1 MRAQIYVQ
9 MKLSNDFVLSFF
21 GLKEGS
27 HKFEY
32 KIDKQ
37 FFESYSFDEFLDA
50 NFIVTLDFVKKST
63 LLELHFENKGMG
75 TVACDVTNEPFEL
88 PLECN
93 LDLVVNFGDEFNDEN
108 EEVLILPHGE
118 HELDLSQYIY
128 EMIALAMP
136 LKKIH
141 PGIEDGS
148 LKSDI
153 LNKLEELSPE
163 KNKETDEID
172 PRWEDLKKLLIDK
185 NK

>member
-9 MKLSNDFVLSFF
+9 MKLSNDFMLSFF

-37 FFESYSFDEFLDA
+37 FFESYSFDEFLFADLE
-50 NFIVTLDFVKKST
+50 VTLDFIKKST
-63 LLELHFENKGMG
+63 LLELHFENKGTA

-88 PLECN
+88 PLEGS
-93 LDLVVNFGDEFNDEN
+93 LDLVVNFGEEFNDEN

-118 HELDLSQYIY
+118 HQLDVSQYIY
-128 EMIALAMP
+128 EMIVLAVP
-136 LKKIH
+136 LKKLH

-153 LNKLEELSPE
+153 LNKLEELSPK

-172 PRWEDLKKLLIDK
+172 PRWEGLKKLLIDK

>member
-21 GLKEGS
+21 GLKEGK
-27 HKFEY
+27 HTFEY

-37 FFESYSFDEFLDA
+37 FFESFNYDEFLDA
-50 NFIVTLDFVKKST
+50 DFTIVLDFIKKST
-63 LLELHFENKGMG
+63 LLELHFEGQGTG

-88 PLECN
+88 PLKGA
-93 LDLVVNFGDEFNDEN
+93 LDLVVNFGEEFNDDN

-118 HELDLSQYIY
+118 HQLDLSQYMY
-128 EMIALAMP
+128 EMIVLAVP
-136 LKKIH
+136 LKKMH
-141 PGIEDGS
+141 PGIADGS

-163 KNKETDEID
+163 KNKEIDEID

>member
-1 MRAQIYVQ
+1 M
-9 MKLSNDFVLSFF
+9 
-21 GLKEGS
+21 
-27 HKFEY
+27 
-32 KIDKQ
+32 
-37 FFESYSFDEFLDA
+37 
-50 NFIVTLDFVKKST
+50 
-63 LLELHFENKGMG
+63 HFENKGMA

-88 PLECN
+88 PLEGS
-93 LDLVVNFGDEFNDEN
+93 LDLVVKFGEEFNDEN

-118 HELDLSQYIY
+118 HQLDVSQYIY
-128 EMIALAMP
+128 EMIVLAVP

-163 KNKETDEID
+163 KNKETDKID

>member
-21 GLKEGS
+21 GLKEEKY
-27 HKFEY
+27 KFEY

-37 FFESYSFDEFLDA
+37 FFESFKLDEFLDA
-50 NFIVTLDFVKKST
+50 DFRIVLDFNKKST
-63 LLELHFENKGMG
+63 LLELHFESEGVG

-88 PLECN
+88 PMKGN
-93 LDLVVNFGDEFNDEN
+93 LDLVVKFGDEFNDDH

-118 HELDLSQYIY
+118 HQLDLSQYIY
-128 EMIALAMP
+128 EMIVLAVP

-141 PGIEDGS
+141 PGIDDGS

-153 LNKLEELSPE
+153 LNKLEELSPG
-163 KNKETDEID
+163 KNKEIDEID

>member
-9 MKLSNDFVLSFF
+9 MKLSNNFVLSFF
-21 GLKEGS
+21 GLKEGN

-37 FFESYSFDEFLDA
+37 FFESYSYDEFLDA
-50 NFIVTLDFVKKST
+50 DFNVLLDFTKKST
-63 LLELHFENKGMG
+63 LLELHFKFSGLG
-75 TVACDVTNEPFEL
+75 KVACDLTNEPFEL
-88 PLECN
+88 PMHGS
-93 LDLVVNFGDEFNDEN
+93 LDLVVKFGDEYNDDN

-118 HELDLSQYIY
+118 HQMDVSQYIY
-128 EMIALAMP
+128 EMIVLAIP

-141 PGIEDGS
+141 PGIADGS

-153 LNKLEELSPE
+153 LKKLDELSPD
-163 KNKETDEID
+163 KNKEIDEID
-172 PRWEDLKKLLIDK
+172 PRWEDLKKLIIDK

>member
-21 GLKEGS
+21 GLKEGR

-37 FFESYSFDEFLDA
+37 FFESFKFDEFLDA
-50 NFIVTLDFVKKST
+50 DFTVALDFNKKST
-63 LLELHFENKGMG
+63 LLELQFESQGTG
-75 TVACDVTNEPFEL
+75 TVACDVTNEPFDLSMEG
-88 PLECN
+88 N
-93 LDLVVNFGDEFNDEN
+93 LDLVVKFGDEFNDDH

-118 HELDLSQYIY
+118 HQLDLSQYIY
-128 EMIALAMP
+128 EMIVLAVP

-141 PGIEDGS
+141 PGVADGS

-153 LNKLEELSPE
+153 LKKLEELSPG
-163 KNKETDEID
+163 KNKERDEID
-172 PRWEDLKKLLIDK
+172 PRWEDLKKLIIDK

>member
-21 GLKEGS
+21 GLKEGL
-27 HKFEY
+27 HKYEY

-37 FFESYSFDEFLDA
+37 FFESFNFD
-50 NFIVTLDFVKKST
+50 DFFEADLKVNMDLLKKST
-63 LLELHFENKGMG
+63 LLELRFESNGK
-75 TVACDVTNEPFEL
+75 VVVPCDISNEPFDL
-88 PLECN
+88 PVGGE
-93 LDLVVNFGDEFNDEN
+93 LDLVVKFGEEYNDDN

-118 HELDLSQYIY
+118 HQLNVAQYIY
-128 EMIALAMP
+128 EMIVLSIP
-136 LKKIH
+136 SKKVH

-153 LNKLEELSPE
+153 LDKLEELSPNNNNE
-163 KNKETDEID
+163 KNNTD
-172 PRWEDLKKLLIDK
+172 PRWDGLKKLLIDK

>member
-9 MKLSNDFVLSFF
+9 MKLSNDFMLSFF

-37 FFESYSFDEFLDA
+37 FFESYSFDEFLFADLE
-50 NFIVTLDFVKKST
+50 VTLDFIKKST
-63 LLELHFENKGMG
+63 LLELHFENKGSA

-88 PLECN
+88 PLEGS
-93 LDLVVNFGDEFNDEN
+93 LDLVVNFGEEFNDEN

-118 HELDLSQYIY
+118 HQLDVSQYIY
-128 EMIALAMP
+128 EMIVLAVP
-136 LKKIH
+136 LKKLH

-153 LNKLEELSPE
+153 LNKLEELSPK

-172 PRWEDLKKLLIDK
+172 PRWEGLKKLLIDK

>member
-1 MRAQIYVQ
+1 M
-9 MKLSNDFVLSFF
+9 
-21 GLKEGS
+21 
-27 HKFEY
+27 
-32 KIDKQ
+32 
-37 FFESYSFDEFLDA
+37 
-50 NFIVTLDFVKKST
+50 
-63 LLELHFENKGMG
+63 
-75 TVACDVTNEPFEL
+75 
-88 PLECN
+88 
-93 LDLVVNFGDEFNDEN
+93 VVNFGDEFNDEN

-163 KNKETDEID
+163 KNKEIDEID
-172 PRWEDLKKLLIDK
+172 PRWEGLKKLLIDK

>member
-37 FFESYSFDEFLDA
+37 FFESYSFDEFLNAD
-50 NFIVTLDFVKKST
+50 FVVTLDFVKKST
-63 LLELHFENKGMG
+63 LLELHFENKGIA
-75 TVACDVTNEPFEL
+75 TVACDVTNESFEL
-88 PLECN
+88 PLDGS
-93 LDLVVNFGDEFNDEN
+93 LDLVVKFGEEFNDEN

-118 HELDLSQYIY
+118 HQLDVSQYIY
-128 EMIALAMP
+128 EMIVLAVP

-153 LNKLEELSPE
+153 LNKLEELSPK
-163 KNKETDEID
+163 KNKETDKID
-172 PRWEDLKKLLIDK
+172 PRWEGLKKLLIDK

>member
-1 MRAQIYVQ
+1 
-9 MKLSNDFVLSFF
+9 
-21 GLKEGS
+21 
-27 HKFEY
+27 
-32 KIDKQ
+32 
-37 FFESYSFDEFLDA
+37 
-50 NFIVTLDFVKKST
+50 
-63 LLELHFENKGMG
+63 MG
-75 TVACDVTNEPFEL
+75 TVACDVTNEAFEL
-88 PLECN
+88 SLECS

-163 KNKETDEID
+163 KNKEIDEID
-172 PRWEDLKKLLIDK
+172 PRWEGLKKLLIDK

>member
-21 GLKEGS
+21 GLKEGK
-27 HKFEY
+27 HTFEY

-37 FFESYSFDEFLDA
+37 FFESFNYDEFLDA
-50 NFIVTLDFVKKST
+50 DFTIVLDFIKKST
-63 LLELHFENKGMG
+63 LLELHFEGQGTG

-88 PLECN
+88 PLKGA
-93 LDLVVNFGDEFNDEN
+93 LGLVVNFGEEFNDDN

-118 HELDLSQYIY
+118 HQLDLSQYMY
-128 EMIALAMP
+128 EMIVLAVP
-136 LKKIH
+136 LKKMH
-141 PGIEDGS
+141 PGIADGS

-163 KNKETDEID
+163 KNKEIDEID

>member
-1 MRAQIYVQ
+1 
-9 MKLSNDFVLSFF
+9 MKLSNDFMLSFF

-37 FFESYSFDEFLDA
+37 FFESYSFDEFLFADLE
-50 NFIVTLDFVKKST
+50 VTLDFIKKST
-63 LLELHFENKGMG
+63 LLELHFENKGSA

-88 PLECN
+88 PLEGS
-93 LDLVVNFGDEFNDEN
+93 LDLVVNFGEEFNDEN

-118 HELDLSQYIY
+118 HQLDVSQYIY
-128 EMIALAMP
+128 EMIVLAVP
-136 LKKIH
+136 LKKLH

-153 LNKLEELSPE
+153 LNKLEELSPK

-172 PRWEDLKKLLIDK
+172 PRWEGLKKLLIDK

>member
-21 GLKEGS
+21 GLKEGK

-37 FFESYSFDEFLDA
+37 FFESFKFDEFLNAD
-50 NFIVTLDFVKKST
+50 FTVGLDFIKKST
-63 LLELHFENKGMG
+63 LMELHFESQGAAD
-75 TVACDVTNEPFEL
+75 VACDLTNEPFAL
-88 PLECN
+88 PMDGM
-93 LDLVVNFGDEFNDEN
+93 LDLVVKFGDEFNNDN

-118 HELDLSQYIY
+118 HQLDLSQYIY
-128 EMIALAMP
+128 EMIVLAVP

-141 PGIEDGS
+141 PGIADGT
-148 LKSDI
+148 LKSDM
-153 LNKLEELSPE
+153 LNKLEELSPG
-163 KNKETDEID
+163 KNKETDKID